1 MKMQYLISVC
11 TLLELQVSIAKK
23 TGEEQKVRKKVRD
36 QVQCSLN
43 LISFV
48 SASFRQF
55 PHLCTRN
62 DNFLCIAVCVGYFTC
77 FASLRG

>member
-11 TLLELQVSIAKK
+11 TLLDLQVSIAKK
-23 TGEEQKVRKKVRD
+23 TGEEQKVRD
-36 QVQCSLN
+36 QVQYSLN
-43 LISFV
+43 LISFA